1 MASSR
6 LSHKDLQELKHDRFA
21 EEVGGVLQWASQ
33 NRGTV
38 QAGGIAIVVLIIAI
52 GGFLYYQSQQTHAR
66 SVALFDANFLADA
79 RVEGDGQPVGP
90 NKVFPTQEER
100 DAAVTEAYQ
109 KVIDQYPGSQE
120 AAIAEL
126 YLAGQSA
133 DRGDIDTAITHFR
146 NVAENSPEEYASVA
160 RMSLAEALAGQG
172 NLEEAEKFIQ
182 EDIDNPTAFVSKEEA
197 QLTLGRILAPTD
209 PERAREILTN
219 LQQGSSSIS
228 RIAIQ
233 ELANLPA
240 TPNVTAATPEATT
253 EQN

>member
-6 LSHKDLQELKHDRFA
+6 LSHKEIQELKHDRFS
-21 EEVGGVLQWASQ
+21 EEVGGLLQWASE

-38 QAGGIAIVVLIIAI
+38 QAVGGAVILLVIII
-52 GGFLYYQSQQTHAR
+52 GGYIYYSGAQAHNRAQ
-66 SVALFDANFLADA
+66 ALFDANFVADA

-90 NKVFPTQEER
+90 NLLFPTQEER

-109 KVIDQYPGSQE
+109 KVIDEYPGSQE

-126 YLAGQSA
+126 YLAGQSS

-146 NVAENSPEEYASVA
+146 NVAENSPSEYASVA

-172 NLEEAEKFIQ
+172 NVEEAEKVIQ

-197 QLTLGRILAPTD
+197 QLTLGRILAKSD
-209 PERAREILTN
+209 PERARKILEE
-219 LQQGSSSIS
+219 LQQGSATIS

-233 ELANLPA
+233 ELTKLPA
-240 TPNVTAATPEATT
+240 APNITASTPEATT